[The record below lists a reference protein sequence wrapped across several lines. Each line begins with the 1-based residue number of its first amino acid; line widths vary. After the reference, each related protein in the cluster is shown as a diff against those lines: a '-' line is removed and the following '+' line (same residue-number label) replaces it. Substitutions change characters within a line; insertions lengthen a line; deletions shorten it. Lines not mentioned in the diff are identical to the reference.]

1 MHINYFEV
9 KKCYRCI
16 PAILK
21 ENLNN
26 FRGGRNVF
34 PLGEAKKFILFLGD
48 SWIIFRCWLLCYLIY
63 CLNFLK
69 ILLVTLKW
77 TCELHESYCNK
88 HLVHWILSL
97 FITLISLKVFQLSA
111 PMENLK
117 FLFKWFHRNVQMSLW
132 WVTCQMM
139 LTFQTVLNT
148 LRLP

>member
-1 MHINYFEV
+1 MLLLH
-9 KKCYRCI
+9 I

-69 ILLVTLKW
+69 MLLVTLK
-77 TCELHESYCNK
+77 
-88 HLVHWILSL
+88 
-97 FITLISLKVFQLSA
+97 
-111 PMENLK
+111 
-117 FLFKWFHRNVQMSLW
+117 
-132 WVTCQMM
+132 
-139 LTFQTVLNT
+139 
-148 LRLP
+148 